1 MEVPS
6 EIKVVTEEPDELTDK
21 ATMLLYRNG
30 TMTPKLL
37 ICDTTVWYQV
47 QLEVMT

>member
-6 EIKVVTEEPDELTDK
+6 EIKVVEDEPTELSDV
-21 ATMLLYRNG
+21 ATILLVRDG
-30 TMTPKLL
+30 STPRLL

-47 QLEVMT
+47 KLEVMT

>member
-6 EIKVVTEEPDELTDK
+6 EIKVVTEEPTELTDK
-21 ATMLLYRNG
+21 ATILLLRDG
-30 TMTPKLL
+30 STPRLL
-37 ICDTTVWYQV
+37 LCDTTVWYQA

>member
-6 EIKVVTEEPDELTDK
+6 EIKVVTEEPDELTEK
-21 ATMLLYRNG
+21 ATILLFRDG
-30 TMTPKLL
+30 VTTPRLL
-37 ICDTTVWYQV
+37 ICDTEVWYQV

>member
-21 ATMLLYRNG
+21 ASMMLLRDG
-30 TMTPKLL
+30 STPRLL